1 MGAARVQDAFNLG
14 WKLAA
19 VAQQRAPRELLD
31 TYQTERAPVVSRLV
45 KGTRTFTRLVL
56 LGNPLATAARRGI
69 ASRVMSHP
77 GPQHT
82 LAQAL
87 SELDITY
94 RSRSRI
100 GKRSPLAAGD
110 RAPNVQVRNRSTGT
124 VVGLFDVFDH
134 KRHTLM
140 IVGPDQPEHLA
151 TAAPHTD
158 QVRVVRI
165 VHDDESVPADGDSV
179 IVDPQGEVA
188 KRYTMPTGG
197 YALIRPDGYIGALG
211 ADGDADDVS
220 HYLQKTFT

>member
-158 QVRVVRI
+158 QVRSYGLFMTTNRCLPMAI
-165 VHDDESVPADGDSV
+165 P
-179 IVDPQGEVA
+179 
-188 KRYTMPTGG
+188 
-197 YALIRPDGYIGALG
+197 
-211 ADGDADDVS
+211 
-220 HYLQKTFT
+220 